1 MFGSL
6 KRLRKRG
13 ILSINQ
19 RNVRYIGQYNDRRLY
34 PLVDDKLKTK
44 LLATEHNVNVPGL
57 IGTIQYHHEARLIE
71 HIIGGRNSFVI
82 KPARGSGGKGIL
94 VIVDSEG
101 DAYLRSN
108 GSVVTLPNIR
118 RHLSNIL
125 SGLYS
130 LGGRQ
135 DVVIIEELIHSDP
148 RLEPY
153 THEGVPDIRVIVF
166 KGFPVMAMVRL
177 ATRQSTGRANLHQG
191 AVGVGLDLA
200 KGQALGG
207 VQFNAPIE
215 THPDTGAA
223 IKNLFIPKWE
233 ELLELSARC
242 FDMSNLGYLG
252 CDFVLDKNHGPLLL
266 ELNARPGLAIQI
278 ANQSGL
284 LNALNH
290 IERGHAPK
298 NLSPQQR
305 ASYAIDKLTNL
316 F

>member
-1 MFGSL
+1 MFNFI

-13 ILSINQ
+13 ILSMNQ

-57 IGTIQYHHEARLIE
+57 IGTIQYYHETRLIDR
-71 HIIGGRNSFVI
+71 IIGQRSGFVI

-94 VIVDSEG
+94 VIVGRKGE
-101 DAYLRSN
+101 AYLRSN
-108 GSVVTLPNIR
+108 GSVVTLPDIR

-130 LGGRQ
+130 LGGSQ
-135 DVVIIEELIHSDP
+135 DVAIIEELIHSDP

-166 KGFPVMAMVRL
+166 KGFPVMAMIRL
-177 ATRQSTGRANLHQG
+177 ATRQSAGRANLHQG

-200 KGQALGG
+200 AGRALGG
-207 VQFNAPIE
+207 VQFDAPIE
-215 THPDTGAA
+215 IHPDTGATL
-223 IKNLFIPKWE
+223 KNLFIPKWE
-233 ELLELSARC
+233 ELLELSAKC
-242 FDMSNLGYLG
+242 FDMSNFGYLG
-252 CDFVLDKNHGPLLL
+252 CDFVLDESHGPLLL

-284 LNALNH
+284 LLALNH
-290 IERGHAPK
+290 IEQGRAPK
-298 NLSPQQR
+298 NLSPKQR
-305 ASYAIDKLTNL
+305 ASYAIDKLAKL
-316 F
+316 S